1 MGTAFAG
8 TLQRIYAIFRARNLE
23 FVRDRSSLSWNIVLP
38 IALVFGLS
46 FVFGGGARPAYTVG
60 VLQAA
65 GDVVHS
71 RHPFIGTR
79 YMNFVPVADVDDAV
93 RKVSQHQLDLL
104 VDLEAPVRYW
114 INPTSPNGY
123 FVEFALLQSAPGQDM
138 DRIAVSGDAVR
149 YLDWVL
155 PGILGMN
162 MMFSCL
168 FGVGYVVVRYRKNG
182 FLKRLRATPLRAI
195 EFVIAQVASRLLL
208 IMAVTAFVY
217 AGTSYFLDTQ
227 MEGSYL
233 ALFTVALLGAVC
245 LISMGLMVAARVT
258 SEELAG
264 GLLNVVSWPMMLLSG
279 VWFSLEGA
287 DEWVRVAAN
296 AFPLT
301 HILSAARA
309 IMLDGATLADLL
321 PQLLILSVLSTV
333 FLGVGAA
340 IFRWRPS

>member
-1 MGTAFAG
+1 MRMTG

-38 IALVFGLS
+38 VALMLGLS
-46 FVFGGGARPAYTVG
+46 LIFGGGIRPAYTVG
-60 VLQAA
+60 VLQETP
-65 GDVVHS
+65 DIVQS
-71 RHPFIGTR
+71 RHPFLATR
-79 YMNFVPVADVDDAV
+79 YMSFVPVAQLGEGV
-93 RKVSQHQLDLL
+93 RKVSRHQLDLL
-104 VDLEAPVRYW
+104 VDLDEPVRYW
-114 INPTSPNGY
+114 INPTSPKGY
-123 FVEFALLQSAPGQDM
+123 FVEFALLQSATQQET
-138 DRIAVSGDAVR
+138 DRIAVSGSAVR
-149 YLDWVL
+149 YVDWVL

-182 FLKRLRATPLRAI
+182 FLKRLRATPLKAI

-208 IMAVTAFVY
+208 IMAVTVFVY
-217 AGTSYFLDTQ
+217 AGTSYFLDTR
-227 MEGSYL
+227 MDGSYL
-233 ALFTVALLGAVC
+233 ALFTVALLGAIC

-287 DEWVRVAAN
+287 DEWVQMAAN

-301 HILSAARA
+301 HILVAARA
-309 IMLDGATLADLL
+309 IMLDGATLAELA
-321 PQLLILSVLSTV
+321 PQLIILILLSTV
-333 FLGVGAA
+333 FLTTGAA
-340 IFRWRPS
+340 IFRWRAH